1 MLLSGKNALI
11 YGGAGAIGS
20 TMARAFAREG
30 ARVHLSGR
38 TQATLDAVADEI
50 RSSGG
55 LAETAQL
62 DALDEAA
69 VDAHVEDVAGRFG
82 SLDVSFN
89 LISVNDVQG
98 TPMVEM
104 SLRDYE
110 LPIVSALRS
119 TFITTRA
126 AARQMIGQRSGV
138 ILMFGGDG
146 GRDPIRHYSIGGF
159 QVALNAVEAMRRQL
173 AAELGEHGVR
183 VLTIHTGGVLETL
196 PKDFPERQVIEEM
209 IVGPT
214 MLGRAATLED
224 AGNVAV
230 FAASDLAASMTGAAL
245 NITCGAV
252 AD

>member
-1 MLLSGKNALI
+1 
-11 YGGAGAIGS
+11 
-20 TMARAFAREG
+20 
-30 ARVHLSGR
+30 
-38 TQATLDAVADEI
+38 
-50 RSSGG
+50 
-55 LAETAQL
+55 
-62 DALDEAA
+62 
-69 VDAHVEDVAGRFG
+69 VAGRFG
-82 SLDVSFN
+82 SVDVSFN

-98 TPMVEM
+98 TPLVEM

-110 LPIVSALRS
+110 MPIVTALRS

-126 AARQMIGQRSGV
+126 AARRMIGQGSGV

-159 QVALNAVEAMRRQL
+159 QVALNAVDAMRRQL

-196 PKDFPERQVIEEM
+196 PKDFPDRQVIEEM

-230 FAASDLAASMTGAAL
+230 FAASDLAASITGTAL